1 MGFTIKGGTSIK
13 NKGVVTDGLVF
24 YVDAANENSY
34 PGTGTTWTDLVAGAE
49 GTLTNGPTYSSDNG
63 GLILTDGVDD
73 FINFNSHASVVP
85 LSEGTI
91 EIFFRSALNTG
102 NFESIFFFQ
111 IDSDNRIR
119 IFGRQGTAIRC
130 NYEGQNVGRSRDIP
144 IANFSSSS
152 FSMITVTYSDS
163 SDEYKV
169 YLDGVQIGSTLNSV
183 SALTGTASTFRLG
196 ANNSGSNT
204 EDLDISSL
212 KIYDR
217 ALTSA
222 EITQNYNALKNRFI

>member
-1 MGFTIKGGTSIK
+1 MGGFANNAPI
-13 NKGVVTDGLVF
+13 VTDGLVF
-24 YVDAANENSY
+24 YVDAGNDNSY
-34 PGTGTTWTDLVAGAE
+34 PGSGTTWTDLVAGAE

-73 FINFNSHASVVP
+73 FINFNSYASVVP

-102 NFESIFFFQ
+102 SFESIFFFQ
-111 IDSDNRIR
+111 INTDNRIR
-119 IFGRQGTAIRC
+119 IFGRQGSSIRC
-130 NYEGQNVGRSRDIP
+130 GYEGQNVGRNIDIP

-152 FSMITVTYSDS
+152 FSMITLTYSDS

-169 YLDGVQIGSTLNSV
+169 YLDGVQSGSTLNSLSV
-183 SALTGTASTFRLG
+183 LTGTPGTFRLG
-196 ANNSGSNT
+196 ANQNGQRP

-212 KIYDR
+212 KIYNR
-217 ALTSA
+217 ALSSA
-222 EITQNYNALKNRFI
+222 EILQNYNALKNRFV